1 MKLFRKNRNCL
12 FVEEEHYNWASP
24 KSSASKKLIGLSI
37 LFVASGLLF
46 SVL

>member
-1 MKLFRKNRNCL
+1 VKIFKKNQNCL
-12 FVEEEHYNWASP
+12 FIEEEHYNWASP
-24 KSSASKKLIGLSI
+24 KTSASKKLLRLSI